1 MLLQLELGKE
11 EFAQGG
17 GGKREVLGDGGIG
30 VVGSFDYGRGD
41 RRDGTV
47 RGFGVGIFDE
57 ASSPKAKTTT
67 LSEQM
72 ELPRR
77 AGEEQ
82 WRPPS

>member
-17 GGKREVLGDGGIG
+17 GGKREVLGRGIG

-57 ASSPKAKTTT
+57 ASSPKARTTT

-72 ELPRR
+72 EHPRR